1 MTAVTIGQV
10 EVIPLRIPFDHW
22 APHPLFGG
30 QPRKTIDTILVRV
43 TASNG
48 IVGWGQIYYGG
59 WQAAIPALTEWVLPL
74 VINQDVA
81 DIGLQWRVERILQNL
96 GRSGPVIHAISGID
110 IALWDIR
117 GKLAGMPVHA
127 LLGGRKRERV
137 PVYASLLQYNGS
149 VDDVS
154 RNVERAL
161 GRGYRQIKLHEK
173 TLATVSAARKVMGF
187 DIPLMVDCNCAWPA
201 EQAIGAAMEM
211 APCDLMFIEE
221 PIWPPED
228 FVTLARLRKETG
240 IPTATGENAS
250 NEMDFP
256 AMVAAGAADYV
267 QPSATKIGL
276 TALWKAAQAVEKAG
290 ATCIPHAPYF
300 GPGFLASLHVL
311 AAKERDSALERFFC
325 DLAMM
330 PYASTVPIENG
341 FVRVPDAPGLGAD
354 PEPELM
360 RFRA

>member
-1 MTAVTIGQV
+1 MAAVTIERV
-10 EVIPLRIPFDHW
+10 EAIPLRIPFDHW

-30 QPRKTIDTILVRV
+30 QPRKTLVRV

-48 IVGWGQIYYGG
+48 IVGWGQIYSGG
-59 WQAAIPALTEWVLPL
+59 WQAAIPALTEWVAPL
-74 VINQDVA
+74 VLNQDVA
-81 DIGLQWRVERILQNL
+81 DTALQWRVERILQNL

-117 GKLAGMPVHA
+117 GKIAGVPVHA
-127 LLGGRKRERV
+127 LLGGRKRKRV
-137 PVYASLLQYNGS
+137 EVYASLLQYNGS

-161 GRGYRQIKLHEK
+161 TRGYPQIKLHEK
-173 TLATVSAARKVMGF
+173 TTDTVVAARKVIGP
-187 DIPLMVDCNCAWPA
+187 DVPLMVDCNCAWPA
-201 EQAIGAAMEM
+201 EQATAKAMEM
-211 APCDLMFIEE
+211 APCDLMWIEE

-228 FVTLARLRKETG
+228 FSALAHLRKATG

-256 AMVAAGAADYV
+256 SMVAAGAADYV

-276 TALWKAAQAVEKAG
+276 TALWKAAKAVEDAG
-290 ATCIPHAPYF
+290 ATCVPHAPYF

-311 AAKERDSALERFFC
+311 AAKERESALERFLC
-325 DLAMM
+325 DLAAM
-330 PYASTVPIENG
+330 PYAATVPIENG
-341 FVRVPDAPGLGAD
+341 WVDVPDAPGLGAD
-354 PEPELM
+354 PEPALM
-360 RFRA
+360 QFRA